1 MRVINR
7 SRTLGVLAILLLGA
21 CGGAEQSLTL
31 AAPETLS
38 VPPGGST
45 TVSIAVTRT
54 EATRGEFAL
63 AVSGLPQGVSATFA
77 PATIAEDTR
86 EATLTLAAT
95 REAARGAAVVTV
107 TATRT
112 GSDPLVA
119 SARFALDVRGITVR
133 GRVVAAHFEEPVPG
147 VTVRVGEAFTMSDAN
162 GAFSVTDVTL
172 PYDLTVGG
180 RDIPFVEH
188 FPGLTSEAPVVRSFF
203 GAQTLSPRSA
213 DLQVVLSAPVPEGQV
228 VSICAVGTEA
238 FAHGCTQVRAGALS
252 GSVPVQWAGGPE
264 SRPVKVTA
272 YAYTLLQDEIV
283 GAVVAAAESAGV
295 VVEDG
300 ADPVV
305 QLTLG
310 AAPQTSHS
318 TLEYSLPEW
327 AEVGGPMTVSP
338 VGPDTFVFLGGG
350 SGSTLVFPDAPHV
363 AMAMG
368 TAMGIAWRPASS
380 PSTAPLTFASVPAL
394 VSSHDE
400 VMTPET
406 EFILS
411 AHAPGE
417 MTAIGL
423 DVGGAIVFL
432 HTMEDRFR
440 LPDLS
445 GFMQGTELTFRGAP
459 LLLRGGNFES
469 MDDAV
474 AGPGVLE
481 AFYGVMSGQ
490 FFKGGTTEG
499 SVTFSLML

>member
-112 GSDPLVA
+112 GSEPLVA

-147 VTVRVGEAFTMSDAN
+147 VTVRVGEAFTLSDAN
-162 GAFSVTDVTL
+162 GEFSVTDVTL
-172 PYDLTVGG
+172 PYDLTVGS
-180 RDIPFVEH
+180 RDIPVVEY
-188 FPGLTSEAPVVRSFF
+188 FPGLTTEAPVVRSFY

-213 DLQVVLSAPVPEGQV
+213 NLQVVLSAPVPAGQV

-238 FAHGCTQVRAGALS
+238 FAQGCTQVPAGALS
-252 GSVPVQWAGGPE
+252 GSVSVQWAGGPE
-264 SRPVKVTA
+264 PRPVKVTA
-272 YAYTLLQDEIV
+272 YAYTLQDETV
-283 GAVVAAAESAGV
+283 SAVVAAAESAIV
-295 VVEDG
+295 MVEDE

-305 QLTLG
+305 HLTLG
-310 AAPQTSHS
+310 AAPRTSLT
-318 TLEYSLPEW
+318 TLEFSLPEW
-327 AEVGGPMTVSP
+327 AEVGGPLTVSP

-350 SGSTLVFPDAPHV
+350 IGSTLIFPEAPHV

-368 TAMGIAWRPASS
+368 TAIGMAWRPASS

-394 VSSHDE
+394 VPFHDE
-400 VMTPET
+400 ILTPET

-417 MTAIGL
+417 MTAIGFEI
-423 DVGGAIVFL
+423 GGAIVFV

-445 GFMQGTELTFRGAP
+445 GFMQDTELTFRGAP
-459 LLLRGGNFES
+459 MLVRGGNLES

-474 AGPGVLE
+474 TGPGVLE
-481 AFYGVMSGQ
+481 SFFGLMSGQ
-490 FFKGGTTEG
+490 FFKGVTTEG